1 MSKKGVIFDFDGT
14 LADTLSDV
22 ADAVNAGLR
31 TFGLPERSITEVCS
45 FIGDGIFELCR
56 RAAGESSSVPI
67 EDLAAAI
74 GKYYQQHRMDRATP
88 FPGIPELLDKLT
100 ERGISMAVLSNK
112 LHEHTQPMVDELFD
126 KWSFVA
132 VEGCSDEDLRK
143 PDPRRALKIV
153 KKMQLKPT
161 QVMMVGDSS
170 ADIITGIN
178 AGLIAVGVTWGY
190 RSREEL
196 VNAGPKYLID
206 RPAELLDII

>member
-1 MSKKGVIFDFDGT
+1 
-14 LADTLSDV
+14 
-22 ADAVNAGLR
+22 
-31 TFGLPERSITEVCS
+31 
-45 FIGDGIFELCR
+45 
-56 RAAGESSSVPI
+56 
-67 EDLAAAI
+67 
-74 GKYYQQHRMDRATP
+74 
-88 FPGIPELLDKLT
+88 
-100 ERGISMAVLSNK
+100 
-112 LHEHTQPMVDELFD
+112 MVDELFD
-126 KWSFVA
+126 RWSFAA

-153 KKMQLKPT
+153 RKMQLKPT

-196 VNAGPKYLID
+196 IDAGARYMID